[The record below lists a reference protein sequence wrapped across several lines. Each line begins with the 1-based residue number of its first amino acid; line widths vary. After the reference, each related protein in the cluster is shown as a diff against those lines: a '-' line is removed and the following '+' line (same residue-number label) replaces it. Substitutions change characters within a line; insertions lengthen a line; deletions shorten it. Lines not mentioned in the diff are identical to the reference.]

1 MQSVDIR
8 DKTDHGNGQP
18 EYGQQHINDS
28 LTGDGDAMTVSGGG
42 DLSAAAGSAALSAT
56 LGVGIKEYMN
66 VPWMPLADVEAAG
79 PTGNSLDP
87 SAADRREQ
95 SGRGFTNGAGRTGN
109 NKTSSSS
116 AVASGGGAPHPA
128 AAAAASATSAT
139 AATAASSAAS
149 TRPADPSP
157 EDDQFPYDE
166 VTTAGGGRAGNGSEI
181 REPVLRPKSRIR
193 MYRMPDGSSAAAVP
207 GTNGSVQ
214 SSAGQTHGNNNSNTS
229 SSSSSVTAERS
240 FIVHLLPQK
249 LMNMIE
255 QAEKYA
261 RMAFS
266 PFMWPTKE
274 RTQRALK
281 HFPRSVC
288 MCVCSILFYDVKIYF
303 IHSYAN
309 DEYSGGLCI
318 EKYNDDNVIGTKQ

>member
-1 MQSVDIR
+1 MDIR

-28 LTGDGDAMTVSGGG
+28 LTGDGDAMTGSG
-42 DLSAAAGSAALSAT
+42 DLSAAAAGSAGLSAT

-66 VPWMPLADVEAAG
+66 VPWMPLADVEAAE

-87 SAADRREQ
+87 SADRREQ

-109 NKTSSSS
+109 KTSSS
-116 AVASGGGAPHPA
+116 AGSGGAAPPA
-128 AAAAASATSAT
+128 AAPSAASARPLDP
-139 AATAASSAAS
+139 SAA
-149 TRPADPSP
+149 

-166 VTTAGGGRAGNGSEI
+166 VTTAGGGRGGNGSEI

-193 MYRMPDGSSAAAVP
+193 MYRMPDGSSAAA
-207 GTNGSVQ
+207 GNG
-214 SSAGQTHGNNNSNTS
+214 SAGQAYGGNNNNAS

-281 HFPRSVC
+281 HFPRSV
-288 MCVCSILFYDVKIYF
+288 
-303 IHSYAN
+303 
-309 DEYSGGLCI
+309 
-318 EKYNDDNVIGTKQ
+318 